1 MSFQQVNE
9 RIRALDDAAMEQA
22 RDRWNAVAKPI
33 GSLGV
38 LEDVVVRIAGMQRS
52 ADVDIRRRIVVP
64 MCADNGVVAEGVTQT
79 GQEVT
84 GIVAGNMGRG
94 LSSVCKMGA
103 VAHAQVL
110 PVDIGMIGA
119 VEGVRDR
126 AIRRGTANMA
136 QGRAMTLDEARAAVQ
151 VGIDTVCELA
161 QAGYR
166 LFVTGEMG
174 IGNTTTSSAV
184 ASVLLGMDPEVV
196 TGKGAGL
203 SDEGLA
209 RKVDAIR
216 RAIGVNAPDPA
227 DALDVLSCVGGL
239 DIAGMAGVY
248 IGGALAGAPV
258 LVDGFISAVSALVA
272 ARLCPACAPYM
283 IATHASAEP
292 AAAAVLDALDL
303 KPFIFAGMRLGEGT
317 GAVCALPMLD
327 MALTVYGGVSFD
339 AMGIDAYET
348 DLV

>member
-1 MSFQQVNE
+1 MSFE
-9 RIRALDDAAMEQA
+9 RENDRILPLDEEAMRQA

-38 LEDVVVRIAGMQRS
+38 LEDIVVRIAGIQRTP
-52 ADVDIRRRIVVP
+52 DVDIRRRIAVP

-103 VAHAQVL
+103 VARTQVL
-110 PVDIGMIGA
+110 PVDIGMIAA

-136 QGRAMTLDEARAAVQ
+136 RTRAMTRDEARSAVQ
-151 VGIDTVCELA
+151 VGINTVRELA
-161 QAGYR
+161 DAGYR
-166 LFVTGEMG
+166 LFVSGEMG

-184 ASVLLGMDPEVV
+184 ASVLLDLDPAFV

-203 SDEGLA
+203 SSEGLE
-209 RKVDAIR
+209 RKVAVIRHAIE
-216 RAIGVNAPDPA
+216 INGPDPD

-239 DIAGMAGVY
+239 DIAGMAGVF
-248 IGGALAGAPV
+248 IGGALVGAPV

-272 ARLCPACAPYM
+272 VRLCPSCAPYLV
-283 IATHASAEP
+283 ATHASAEP
-292 AAAAVLDALDL
+292 AAAAVLEALGL
-303 KPFIFAGMRLGEGT
+303 SPFIFAGMRLGEGT
-317 GAVCALPMLD
+317 GAVCALPMID

-339 AMGIDAYET
+339 MMGIDAYEV